1 MFHKP
6 NIYPFNGEYRRSL
19 LDKYRSTLQLRSDIR
34 LCLLVPDSHY
44 RRLTETLPHR
54 VLSPSTLFSMSI
66 FMIVR
71 LFAIVKSLLFLG
83 LCQVFVGTFFVFSN
97 SVEKLCVSWAL
108 SLVECV
114 AVWALKLPVPHTDVL
129 KPTSRKVFLRN
140 Y

>member
-1 MFHKP
+1 MD
-6 NIYPFNGEYRRSL
+6 NNSL
-19 LDKYRSTLQLRSDIR
+19 SHTKWTCKY
-34 LCLLVPDSHY
+34 H
-44 RRLTETLPHR
+44 
-54 VLSPSTLFSMSI
+54 
-66 FMIVR
+66 IV
-71 LFAIVKSLLFLG
+71 FG
-83 LCQVFVGTFFVFSN
+83 LCQVFVGTFFVFRN